1 MEKYLF
7 VELYLPNKKI
17 TKYIR
22 NIQSA
27 KGKASIY
34 FKDEKDNP
42 YDSEAIAIFTKDKQK
57 NEIFL
62 GYIKKNNVEKEYTF
76 EANEL
81 YHQATTGELSWEEAR
96 SYENWNKYT
105 TSKTPIWSS
114 EDLEKIKDL
123 INQNFYNYRF
133 SYAENQGYLFKR
145 DEK

>member
-1 MEKYLF
+1 MEKYSI
-7 VELYLPNKKI
+7 VELYLPSKKI
-17 TKYIR
+17 TRYIK
-22 NIQSA
+22 NIQSI

-34 FKDEKDNP
+34 YKDEKDNP

-81 YHQATTGELSWEEAR
+81 YHQATMGEIAWEVAR
-96 SYENWNKYT
+96 DDENWNQYT
-105 TSKTPIWSS
+105 IVKTPIWTS

-133 SYAENQGYLFKR
+133 SYEENNGYLFKK
-145 DEK
+145 ES